1 MLLING
7 RRNTCVTD
15 NVKMTYAATDRE
27 VIHAKGA
34 PNLYA
39 RIPDTI
45 DIWKDT
51 C

>member
-1 MLLING
+1 MGND
-7 RRNTCVTD
+7 TCVTD
-15 NVKMTYAATDRE
+15 NVKMIYAATDSE

-39 RIPDTI
+39 RIPDTM